1 MDANTTFTDE
11 QWNNLVQGVAEA
23 FDDLTLK
30 RGFQYERMGSIE
42 QLGLSEDRRL
52 EAEVKEGAALCRV
65 DLALDSPGG
74 GSCDCK
80 DRKPCR
86 HMAAALMKLAR
97 LRGRPVSALA
107 NASASAA
114 KARREAE
121 EAASGTGL
129 AEGGEDLAADT
140 DSRGKN
146 GGAAGRASD
155 SPSSE
160 SADGGRMPN
169 AAPEDAPRRSPGDGN
184 PAADRAASSAPG
196 RPEFL
201 PGEAAENPTGGPSAK
216 KPGIEEA
223 ALLAASG
230 ISTWNRRFEEA
241 ASSLAGRTRNPKF
254 AELTLQLVSA
264 EMPPFQPGI
273 EALYRLNAH
282 LFVLRTLS
290 APTGSGLS
298 TPGYFAHLAVSETAA
313 GIERILAAPLP
324 DRDDPQVRERL
335 GETLHFVRKQML
347 TEGRE
352 QDLFSTCYYRLL
364 TRWAA
369 PETEL
374 HAQSGAD
381 ASTGGGQAEPAV
393 EMPDLF
399 ALDHAGHSD
408 TAADSDRPES
418 LADTRAPGTQPET
431 DPEQLRR
438 LAEERRDFYESELQ
452 YLMDE
457 ERELGR
463 ALNRQAWLGANA
475 WSRFCLGQD
484 DRARKL
490 LEEAADKPY
499 FSPKKLP
506 DFLSPP
512 ARAGEWE
519 RLADWLE
526 TFGPLLERARA
537 NLTDYGRLWDRAAEH
552 LPDAEGRMWASLRGM
567 LPHASSLYEAKLL
580 ERGNWEGWMDY
591 QLSTGAEPSGFK
603 VSDLAPIEK
612 NAPELLLPF
621 YHQAAERLV
630 EQRSRDGYKAAV
642 RLLKRLEKLYRK
654 MKREDR
660 WNAFMESFNA
670 RYGRLR
676 ALQEELKKGKL
687 ML

>member
-11 QWNNLVQGVAEA
+11 QWNRLVQGVAEA

-30 RGFQYERMGSIE
+30 RGFQYERMGSVQ
-42 QLGLSEDRRL
+42 QLAVSEERRL
-52 EAEVKEGAALCRV
+52 EAEVKEGDGVCRV
-65 DLALDSPGG
+65 DVALDFAGG

-86 HMAAALMKLAR
+86 HQAAALMKLAR

-114 KARREAE
+114 KAKREAD
-121 EAASGTGL
+121 AA
-129 AEGGEDLAADT
+129 A
-140 DSRGKN
+140 
-146 GGAAGRASD
+146 
-155 SPSSE
+155 
-160 SADGGRMPN
+160 
-169 AAPEDAPRRSPGDGN
+169 GN
-184 PAADRAASSAPG
+184 PAADRADG
-196 RPEFL
+196 
-201 PGEAAENPTGGPSAK
+201 GEAAPAASTDPTGSGRAGQTGTAAIEPPGSRAEAGRDNAAADGRQARTAAPRSDSSDAERADQTAAARPDFLSDDPSVGSAGDFAGGAPGK
-216 KPGIEEA
+216 KPGVEEA

-241 ASSLAGRTRNPKF
+241 ASSLNGRTRNPKF
-254 AELTLQLVSA
+254 AELTLQLA
-264 EMPPFQPGI
+264 FADMPPFKPGI

-290 APTGSGLS
+290 APTGAGLS
-298 TPGYFAHLAVSETAA
+298 SSGYFAHLAVSDTASGMA
-313 GIERILAAPLP
+313 GLLAAPLP

-335 GETLHFVRKQML
+335 GETLHAVRRQML

-352 QDLFSTCYYRLL
+352 SELFSTGYYGLL
-364 TRWAA
+364 NGWAA
-369 PETEL
+369 PEAGFAARAGAQAGSG
-374 HAQSGAD
+374 HAE
-381 ASTGGGQAEPAV
+381 TAV

-399 ALDHAGHSD
+399 ALDHAVPAD
-408 TAADSDRPES
+408 DPAAS
-418 LADTRAPGTQPET
+418 LDPV
-431 DPEQLRR
+431 DPEQLRK

-484 DRARKL
+484 DQARAL
-490 LEEAADKPY
+490 LGEAADKPY

-506 DFLSPP
+506 DFLSPL
-512 ARAGEWE
+512 ARAGEWD
-519 RLADWLE
+519 RLTDWLE

-537 NLTDYGRLWDRAAEH
+537 NLTDYGQLWDRAIAH
-552 LPDAEGRMWASLRGM
+552 RPDAEARMWTTLQGM

-580 ERGNWEGWMDY
+580 ERSNWDGWMDY
-591 QLSTGAEPSGFK
+591 QLSTGAEPSSFK
-603 VSDLAPIEK
+603 VADFAPIEK
-612 NAPELLLPF
+612 NAPHLLLPF

-630 EQRSRDGYKAAV
+630 EQRSRDGYKGAV

-660 WNAFMESFNA
+660 WEAFMESFNA

>member
-11 QWNNLVQGVAEA
+11 QWNRLVQGVAEA

-30 RGFQYERMGSIE
+30 RGFQYERMGSVQ
-42 QLGLSEDRRL
+42 QLTVSEERRL
-52 EAEVKEGAALCRV
+52 EAEVKEGDRVCRV
-65 DLALDSPGG
+65 DVALDFAGG

-86 HMAAALMKLAR
+86 HQAAALMKLAR

-114 KARREAE
+114 KAKREAD
-121 EAASGTGL
+121 ARVD
-129 AEGGEDLAADT
+129 GGEASLSANTDPAGSSGRTGRAGTAAIESPGSMAEAGRGNAAADGRQART
-140 DSRGKN
+140 AESRGGSSDAERADQAAAARPDFLSDESSVGSAGAPA
-146 GGAAGRASD
+146 GGA
-155 SPSSE
+155 
-160 SADGGRMPN
+160 
-169 AAPEDAPRRSPGDGN
+169 PG
-184 PAADRAASSAPG
+184 
-196 RPEFL
+196 
-201 PGEAAENPTGGPSAK
+201 K
-216 KPGIEEA
+216 KPGVEEA
-223 ALLAASG
+223 ALLSASG

-241 ASSLAGRTRNPKF
+241 ASSLNGRTRNPKF
-254 AELTLQLVSA
+254 AELTLQLA
-264 EMPPFQPGI
+264 FADMPPFKPGI

-290 APTGSGLS
+290 APTGAGLS
-298 TPGYFAHLAVSETAA
+298 SSGYFAHLAVSDTAS
-313 GIERILAAPLP
+313 GMTGLLAAPLQ

-335 GETLHFVRKQML
+335 GETLHAVRRQML

-352 QDLFSTCYYRLL
+352 SDLFSTGYYGLL
-364 TRWAA
+364 NGWAA
-369 PETEL
+369 PEAGSG
-374 HAQSGAD
+374 HAEA
-381 ASTGGGQAEPAV
+381 AV

-399 ALDHAGHSD
+399 ALDHAVPAED
-408 TAADSDRPES
+408 PAVPADSV
-418 LADTRAPGTQPET
+418 
-431 DPEQLRR
+431 DPEQLRK
-438 LAEERRDFYESELQ
+438 LAEERRDVYESELQ

-484 DRARKL
+484 DQARAL
-490 LEEAADKPY
+490 LGEAADKPY

-506 DFLSPP
+506 DFLSPL
-512 ARAGEWE
+512 ARAGEWD

-526 TFGPLLERARA
+526 IFGPLLERARA
-537 NLTDYGRLWDRAAEH
+537 NLTDYGQLWDRAIAH
-552 LPDAEGRMWASLRGM
+552 RPDAEDRMWTALQDM

-580 ERGNWEGWMDY
+580 ERSNWDGWMDY
-591 QLSTGAEPSGFK
+591 QLSTGAEPSSFK
-603 VSDLAPIEK
+603 VADFAPIEK
-612 NAPELLLPF
+612 NAPHLLLPF

-630 EQRSRDGYKAAV
+630 EQRSRDGYKGAV

-660 WNAFMESFNA
+660 WEAFMESFNA